1 MATWNTAR
9 RSETGDLMRL
19 LPCLVSLLVT
29 VSCVSSASAPSAT
42 ASSTT
47 TRSDVVSPPLT
58 RSLTD
63 AARQPDAADAGS
75 TVWRFAG
82 TLLPPSDPNSYANVI
97 LDIEPLEDGG
107 WIVVQDL
114 APNRRLPSGG
124 PSGGPFIPARGTV
137 LRLNSAG
144 AVVARQSDLGSFST
158 HVVLFK
164 DSGVVVAEGAGTRGL
179 DIRTLDTLWTT
190 DAECVAVADRCY
202 AYQPN
207 TTSPPGTFEERDPRT
222 FSLIRSL
229 PHIKVGQLT
238 TPMILS
244 NWNLAVVPSKSPDH
258 WFDFFALDPGSPIT
272 LPWIDRL
279 RGARSIGLV
288 SGDRA
293 IVSYE
298 GWASGRFPAN
308 ELTDVATGRVIA
320 RYEDRLAMV
329 STLAAT
335 FLTGPTVGE
344 LLDPRDSSLG
354 LTLPTLPLYV
364 SFEKGIVVLP
374 LGNGGAAVLRRDAGR
389 SSEHDV
395 GFTEIAEGACPAID
409 FTRAQLADGTADCPG
424 LAAAAGAR
432 RVLVSTGRGRDID
445 RFDITGVKADE
456 ATRRLTIR
464 VGVGE
469 PRSQS
474 LPQSAPAKVV
484 ELPESLSGRWLV
496 GLEPDPQI
504 PRPFGFWT
512 AFAIDLH

>member
-1 MATWNTAR
+1 MATLNPAR
-9 RSETGDLMRL
+9 RSETGDLIRL
-19 LPCLVSLLVT
+19 LPCVVSLLVT
-29 VSCVSSASAPSAT
+29 ASCVSSTAVPASETVSRSEVGSQPSAPSSIG
-42 ASSTT
+42 ASHRANSA
-47 TRSDVVSPPLT
+47 DVG
-58 RSLTD
+58 
-63 AARQPDAADAGS
+63 AG
-75 TVWRFAG
+75 VWRFAG
-82 TLLPPSDPNSYANVI
+82 TLLPPSDPNSYVNVI
-97 LDIEPLEDGG
+97 LDIEPLKDGG
-107 WIVVQDL
+107 WIVVQNL

-144 AVVARQSDLGSFST
+144 AIVARQSESGSFSPT
-158 HVVLFK
+158 HLVLFE
-164 DSGVVVAEGAGTRGL
+164 DAGVVVAEGSGTRGL
-179 DIRTLDTLWTT
+179 DLWTLDTLWTT

-244 NWNLAVVPSKSPDH
+244 NWNLVVVPSKSSDH
-258 WFDFFALDPGSPIT
+258 WFDFFGLDPGSPVT

-279 RGARSIGLV
+279 RGARSIGLL

-298 GWASGRFPAN
+298 GWANGRFPAS
-308 ELTDVATGRVIA
+308 ELTDVASGRVIA

-344 LLDPRDSSLG
+344 LLDPRDSSLA

-374 LGNGGAAVLRRDAGR
+374 LGNGGAAIVRREAGD
-389 SSEHDV
+389 SSEDAV
-395 GFTEIAEGACPAID
+395 AFAKIVEGTCPTID
-409 FTRAQLADGTADCPG
+409 FTRVQLADGTADCPA
-424 LAAAAGAR
+424 LAAAASAR
-432 RVLVSTGRGRDID
+432 RLLVSIGKLPGID
-445 RFDITGVKADE
+445 RFDITAVTADS

-464 VGVGE
+464 VRVGE
-469 PRSQS
+469 ASAQS
-474 LPQSAPAKVV
+474 SAQIAPAQVIELPQS
-484 ELPESLSGRWLV
+484 LTGRWLV
-496 GLEPDPQI
+496 GLEPDRGT

-512 AFAIDLH
+512 AFAIDLN